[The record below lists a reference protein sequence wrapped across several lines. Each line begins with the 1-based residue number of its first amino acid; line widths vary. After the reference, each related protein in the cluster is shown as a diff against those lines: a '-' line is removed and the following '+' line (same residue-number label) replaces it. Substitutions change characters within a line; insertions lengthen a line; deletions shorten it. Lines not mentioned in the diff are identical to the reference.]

1 MCATGDAHIYLTGS
15 VTGTKVSLSYNF
27 KKCKLTTSQ
36 QGKLLQQFLVK
47 DLLFCLIA
55 IIAVSLII
63 FGYTESKQ
71 LREGS

>member
-15 VTGTKVSLSYNF
+15 VSGTKVSLSYNF

-47 DLLFCLIA
+47 DILFVEICSFEVGVTIKQQK
-55 IIAVSLII
+55 
-63 FGYTESKQ
+63 FGIKF
-71 LREGS
+71 

>member
-1 MCATGDAHIYLTGS
+1 MTPITTIFLSAFFFS
-15 VTGTKVSLSYNF
+15 TKI
-27 KKCKLTTSQ
+27 
-36 QGKLLQQFLVK
+36 LVK

-71 LREGS
+71 LKEGS

>member
-36 QGKLLQQFLVK
+36 
-47 DLLFCLIA
+47 
-55 IIAVSLII
+55 
-63 FGYTESKQ
+63 
-71 LREGS
+71 